1 MKSGR
6 LRNVLVV
13 AGSLIASLCS
23 CAIAADSLPNSA
35 SSPGRPRPTNHVQRV
50 MAGWTVRVDDRLL
63 ATNNSALGD
72 RALKLLEAR
81 LTVIAAVMSDKRLAR
96 LRQVPIQIDLTHGE
110 LDSMTY
116 HPSAEWLRNGGY
128 DTNLAKCVHVPD
140 AAYFASPFET
150 FRQPMVILH
159 ELAHAYH
166 DQVLG
171 TKEPRILAAWKKFKD
186 SKRYESVLMN
196 VGDVREHYG
205 LVNQEEFFAEMTEA
219 YFGENDFFPFVASEL
234 ERTESVIFA
243 LLCDIWGPLPS
254 KLRCQYSSLF

>member
-6 LRNVLVV
+6 VREAIVI
-13 AGSLIASLCS
+13 AGSLCVLRAF
-23 CAIAADSLPNSA
+23 CAIAADSPPN
-35 SSPGRPRPTNHVQRV
+35 PTPERPRPTNHVQRV
-50 MAGWTVRVDDRLL
+50 MCGWDVRIDDRLL
-63 ATNNSALGD
+63 ATNNASLGE

-81 LTVIAAVMSDKRLAR
+81 LIVIAAVMPEKAVAR
-96 LRQVPIQIDLTHGE
+96 LRQVRIQIDLTHGE

-116 HPSAEWLRNGGY
+116 HPSLEWLRDGGY

-140 AAYFASPFET
+140 AAYFASPFEA
-150 FRQPMVILH
+150 FRQPMAILH

-171 TKEPRILAAWKKFKD
+171 IKEPRIMAAWKKFRD

-196 VGDVREHYG
+196 IGVMREHYG

-219 YFGENDFFPFVASEL
+219 YFGENDFFPFVAGEL
-234 ERTESVIFA
+234 EREEPEIFA
-243 LLCDIWGPLPS
+243 LLRDIWGPLPS
-254 KLRCQYSSLF
+254 KPRRK